1 VGQEL
6 RFLSEVGQELR
17 FLTGLWPIPS
27 CTCGAGWGARAGMAV
42 SWTAVRIID
51 RMARWQVE
59 LNGHSFDLEELPRLL
74 TDPKL
79 RVVEED
85 GRYLLEAEPFEA
97 LTQAAEVHAAAKA
110 LLPRINGMA
119 KLRQRTFHDV
129 DVGPIREYDDQGK
142 TAHHVVVE
150 AATVQLRTK
159 VDAVVV
165 KAGEDEPT
173 PPAPGSLE
181 SDKWMSA
188 ASSSVHLAK
197 ALALWGGTHDPT
209 NLWKVWELLR
219 DHSGIAIDPNLR
231 RRFRP
236 ALNDRAVAG
245 EEARHEVSSR
255 QYPVEPDTMS
265 ISEAE
270 AFLEDL
276 LIQWL
281 GSQS

>member
-1 VGQEL
+1 
-6 RFLSEVGQELR
+6 
-17 FLTGLWPIPS
+17 
-27 CTCGAGWGARAGMAV
+27 
-42 SWTAVRIID
+42 
-51 RMARWQVE
+51 MARWQVE
-59 LNGHSFDLEELPRLL
+59 LTGHAFDLEELPRLL

-79 RVVEED
+79 RVVEKED
-85 GRYLLEAEPFEA
+85 RYLLEAEQFEA
-97 LTQAAEVHAAAKA
+97 LTQAADVHTAAKA
-110 LLPRINGMA
+110 LLPRINGVA
-119 KLRQRTFHDV
+119 RLRQRSSHDV

-159 VDAVVV
+159 VGAVVV
-165 KAGEDEPT
+165 KAGEEEPT
-173 PPAPGSLE
+173 PPTPGSLE
-181 SDKWMSA
+181 SDRWMRA
-188 ASSSVHLAK
+188 ASSNVYLAK
-197 ALALWGGTHDPT
+197 ALALWGGTHDPA

-245 EEARHEVSSR
+245 EDARHEVSSR
-255 QYPVEPDTMS
+255 HHPVEPDTMS

-270 AFLEDL
+270 AFLEDF

-281 GSQS
+281 GSKS